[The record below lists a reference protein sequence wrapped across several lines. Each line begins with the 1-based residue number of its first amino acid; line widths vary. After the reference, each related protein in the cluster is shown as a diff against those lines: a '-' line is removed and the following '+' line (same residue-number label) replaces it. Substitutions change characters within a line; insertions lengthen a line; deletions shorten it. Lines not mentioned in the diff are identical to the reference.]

1 MSGLDVESCVLDVG
15 VDPQHDLLLLL
26 DHVSQLLEDPTEL
39 NDRGLDVLKE
49 RGCWDSLKFCEKE
62 VLNKK
67 QGPEK

>member
-49 RGCWDSLKFCEKE
+49 KGLVKI
-62 VLNKK
+62 L
-67 QGPEK
+67 

>member
-26 DHVSQLLEDPTEL
+26 DHVSQLLDDPTEL

-49 RGCWDSLKFCEKE
+49 GCWDSLKFCEKE

-67 QGPEK
+67 PGPEK